1 MTHREFNNL
10 SARRNLSSF
19 IPARNQNIRPPRTSA
34 RINLSTYVP
43 ISREMDEPVNTENS
57 GFISASWIELDL
69 GSPNFSRN
77 SSIGLDLENFLSLNQ
92 SSILQGISLREGISS
107 SEENLSTINSTS
119 ELRKEIILLDF
130 YNDLTKGNLEKFSE
144 NIYIKR
150 NVFGNFIYLISFKNN
165 SIHTALEH
173 DKYSYSETFKKIKPI
188 YNIKNFT
195 SINCENKILKIED
208 FLLQGDIHFIGTLE
222 ILNLYNTSE
231 ENDSNTFEY
240 LFDLDYEIRNLE
252 NSILYDNSN

>member
-19 IPARNQNIRPPRTSA
+19 IPARNQNIRPPRPSA
-34 RINLSTYVP
+34 RINFPPYVP
-43 ISREMDEPVNTENS
+43 ISREMDEPINTENS
-57 GFISASWIELDL
+57 GFVSASWTTLDL
-69 GSPNFSRN
+69 ESPEFTRN
-77 SSIGLDLENFLSLNQ
+77 SSVGLDLENFLSSNQ
-92 SSILQGISLREGISS
+92 NSILQSISLREAS
-107 SEENLSTINSTS
+107 LVNSTS
-119 ELRKEIILLDF
+119 ELRKEIVLLDF
-130 YNDLTKGNLEKFSE
+130 YNDLTRGNLEKFSE

-150 NVFGNFIYLISFKNN
+150 NAVGNFIYLISFKNN

-188 YNIKNFT
+188 YNIDNFI
-195 SINCENKILKIED
+195 SVNCANKVLEIEE
-208 FLLQGDIHFIGTLE
+208 FLLQGYIHFIGTLD
-222 ILNLYNTSE
+222 IINLYHTPEGS
-231 ENDSNTFEY
+231 DPIFEC

>member
-43 ISREMDEPVNTENS
+43 ISRQINEPINTENS
-57 GFISASWIELDL
+57 NFVSASWTEVNL
-69 GSPNFSRN
+69 GNPDFTRN
-77 SSIGLDLENFLSLNQ
+77 SGVGLSLEDYLFLNQNGRFQNTSLTEEVSLNQ
-92 SSILQGISLREGISS
+92 GSLPLISLIS
-107 SEENLSTINSTS
+107 EQ
-119 ELRKEIILLDF
+119 RKEIILLDF

-165 SIHTALEH
+165 SIHTALEY
-173 DKYSYSETFKKIKPI
+173 DKYSYSETFKRIKPI
-188 YNIKNFT
+188 YNIDNFT
-195 SINCENKILKIED
+195 SIGCEKKILEIKE
-208 FLLQGDIHFIGTLE
+208 FLLQGHIHFIGTLE
-222 ILNLYNTSE
+222 IINLDNISK
-231 ENDSNTFEY
+231 ENNSIFER

>member
-1 MTHREFNNL
+1 MTHREFNSL

-34 RINLSTYVP
+34 RINFPTYVP
-43 ISREMDEPVNTENS
+43 ISRQIDELVNTENS
-57 GFISASWIELDL
+57 NFASVSWAKLDL
-69 GSPNFSRN
+69 ESTNLSRDFGV
-77 SSIGLDLENFLSLNQ
+77 GLDLENFLSSNQ
-92 SSILQGISLREGISS
+92 SGILQSISLREGVSL
-107 SEENLSTINSTS
+107 SEENLSTISSIS
-119 ELRKEIILLDF
+119 ERRKEIILHDF

-150 NVFGNFIYLISFKNN
+150 NAVGNFIYLISFKNN
-165 SIHTALEH
+165 SICTALEH

-195 SINCENKILKIED
+195 SINCENKILEIED

-222 ILNLYNTSE
+222 IINLDNISE
-231 ENDSNTFEY
+231 ENNSIFEC

>member
-1 MTHREFNNL
+1 MTHREFNSL

-34 RINLSTYVP
+34 RINFPTYVP
-43 ISREMDEPVNTENS
+43 ISREMDETVNTENS
-57 GFISASWIELDL
+57 GFVSASWLEVDL

-77 SSIGLDLENFLSLNQ
+77 SGVGSDLENFLSSNQ
-92 SSILQGISLREGISS
+92 TSILQSISLREAS
-107 SEENLSTINSTS
+107 LINSTS
-119 ELRKEIILLDF
+119 ELRKEIVLLDF
-130 YNDLTKGNLEKFSE
+130 YNDLTRGNLEKFSE

-150 NVFGNFIYLISFKNN
+150 NAVGNFIYLISFKNN
-165 SIHTALEH
+165 SICTALEH

-188 YNIKNFT
+188 YNIDNFI
-195 SINCENKILKIED
+195 SVNCAKKVLEIEE
-208 FLLQGDIHFIGTLE
+208 FLLQGYIHFIGTLE
-222 ILNLYNTSE
+222 IINLYHMPEGS
-231 ENDSNTFEY
+231 DPIFEC

>member
-19 IPARNQNIRPPRTSA
+19 IPARNQNIRPPRPSA
-34 RINLSTYVP
+34 RINFPTYVP

-57 GFISASWIELDL
+57 GFISASWTRLDL
-69 GSPNFSRN
+69 ESPEFTRN
-77 SSIGLDLENFLSLNQ
+77 SSIGLDLENFLSSNQ
-92 SSILQGISLREGISS
+92 NSILQSISLREGAS
-107 SEENLSTINSTS
+107 LVNSTS
-119 ELRKEIILLDF
+119 ELRKEIVLLDF
-130 YNDLTKGNLEKFSE
+130 YNDLTRGNLEKFSE

-150 NVFGNFIYLISFKNN
+150 NEFGNFIYLISFKNN
-165 SIHTALEH
+165 SILTALEF
-173 DKYSYSETFKKIKPI
+173 DKYSYSETFKRIKPI
-188 YNIKNFT
+188 YNIDNFILT
-195 SINCENKILKIED
+195 NCRDKILEIEE
-208 FLLQGDIHFIGTLE
+208 FLLQGYIHFIGTLE

-231 ENDSNTFEY
+231 ENDPIFER